1 MKYSQLGKLLSS
13 YIAVIITVSICIGML
28 STLFAFADTNSNH
41 ESTDALSPSST
52 APSPSSEEA
61 SEEKLSPLV
70 SGDTP
75 AENDSDDPAPLT
87 SPATDSNAEN
97 NASEQSSAAEDTT
110 DADTVQ
116 DPQAAYD
123 AQFQIPTSAIA
134 RYTSNYGNWWKNVI
148 AYAFDGNPATFWE
161 TRLPNDATR
170 TNHVDITFKEITAI
184 GKIEYYPRA
193 DGTPLKGYPTQL
205 TILAS
210 QSDKGENFT
219 EIYSAK
225 NKATSEALNI
235 DLGKNYSFKRL
246 RFRFDEADRGMAAI
260 GELKFYKFDEL
271 AAQVKALFAD
281 GLYSSLKAGITKEH
295 LDTLEAQ
302 VASHPSD
309 AVKNLF
315 QRARDV
321 LAGSASSEGEVFT
334 LDQRGNTVKHARDV
348 LKTGSYGT
356 DLLPVG
362 IAARAGETIRVYVD
376 ADTSAPLPQ
385 IAFSQQFGKWNG
397 WITYR
402 NLHVG
407 ENIFTVPHLPNP
419 SNVPAAGGAVYFLNP
434 YTAQEQLKAPRIRI
448 ENGYRYP
455 LFHDGDNVQ
464 DFMQFL
470 RSYQEQ
476 MKKDPG
482 KYANIVEILDD
493 YSLVNGTMNN
503 AQAWLNDQASPQD
516 AVNLQKKT
524 IPLILAY
531 AGITEENG
539 TPTSSRMGVRAH
551 MRAMSMPNASY
562 GAYAMGDHVGYRE
575 PAVGSI
581 FAGKPYNWALTH
593 ELGHQLD
600 IPGGTWAEITNNVWA
615 NYIQTDVNK
624 GTDRAEAYG
633 WYNNAFIHSAPDSY
647 ATQKDVPWRTN
658 ALWQLRLLKDN
669 YWPEYQKALR
679 NGKYADA
686 GLTQPER
693 IAAVSSAVMGMDL
706 TEHFARY
713 DWFGRRNNKG
723 IATEE
728 GIAKEAASIAKIKAV
743 LAKDDVPEKEENI
756 KPWYLW
762 SKASKNAGKKF
773 NNLHAPEIDDITYR
787 DGKLTV
793 VFKKDSD
800 REDAAL
806 GYEIKMDGKVIG
818 FTRTNTFTTAIADD
832 KAEHNFSFRGFD
844 INLTPTKALETV
856 NMALSA
862 PTSQPAPFV
871 QTNPIQDGEKNCANK
886 TVSRFQETY
895 TFIYERNKEDNAWVR
910 TTNPE
915 ISRKDIPARPMND
928 SEIQEC
934 IIQEEKPAPPAA
946 EDKPDQS
953 PDGKTEPPSKDD
965 KPQLP
970 DDKTEPP
977 TDKDQTE
984 PPAAEDKPDQSPDG
998 KTEPPSENNKPA
1010 QPSDDN
1016 KAPSSSNAN
1025 EYEHISASNDAH
1037 AEALQSSSTDV
1048 MPSPNKPLPNSGS
1061 RGILPLALACVLCA
1075 AGTICIRKYQTLQL

>member
-1 MKYSQLGKLLSS
+1 MKYLQLGKLLASCV
-13 YIAVIITVSICIGML
+13 AAIITVSICIGML
-28 STLFAFADTNSNH
+28 SALSAFADTDSTH
-41 ESTDALSPSST
+41 ESTDAVSPSST
-52 APSPSSEEA
+52 ATSPSAEET
-61 SEEKLSPLV
+61 SEEKLSPPV
-70 SGDTP
+70 SQDAP

-87 SPATDSNAEN
+87 SSAADGNAESNA
-97 NASEQSSAAEDTT
+97 SSRSGDTEDTT

-116 DPQAAYD
+116 DPQANYD
-123 AQFQIPTSAIA
+123 AQFQIPASAIA
-134 RYTSNYGNWWKNVI
+134 SYTSNYGNWWKNVI

-161 TRLPNDATR
+161 TRLPNNATR
-170 TNHVDITFKEITAI
+170 TNHVDITFKEITEI

-225 NKATSEALNI
+225 NKTTSEALKI

-260 GELKFYKFDEL
+260 AELKFYKFDEV

-281 GLYSSLKAGITKEH
+281 GLYNSLKADVTKER

-302 VASHPSD
+302 VALHPSD

-315 QRARDV
+315 QRAQSIFT
-321 LAGSASSEGEVFT
+321 GSTTSEGETFT
-334 LDQRGNTVKHARDV
+334 LDQRGNTVKHAREV

-356 DLLPVG
+356 DLLAVG

-376 ADTSAPLPQ
+376 ADASAPLPQ

-407 ENIFTVPHLPNP
+407 ENIFTVPSLPNP

-434 YTAQEQLKAPRIRI
+434 YTAQEQPKAPRIRI

-455 LFHDGDNVQ
+455 LFHDGDDVQ

-476 MKKDPG
+476 MKKDPE

-493 YSLVNGTMNN
+493 YSLVNGTVNN
-503 AQAWLNDQASPQD
+503 AQVWLNDQASPQD

-551 MRAMSMPNASY
+551 MRAMSMPNSSY

-600 IPGGTWAEITNNVWA
+600 IPGGTWAEITNNMWA

-624 GTDRAEAYG
+624 GTDRAEAYD

-679 NGKYADA
+679 SGKYADA

-728 GIAKEAASIAKIKAV
+728 GIAKESASIAKIKAV
-743 LAKDDVPEKEENI
+743 LAQDGVPEKEENI

-773 NNLHAPEIDDITYR
+773 NDLHAPEIDSITYR

-793 VFKKDSD
+793 VFKKDSN
-800 REDAAL
+800 REDATL

-818 FTRTNTFTTAIADD
+818 FTRTDTFTTAIADD
-832 KAEHNFSFRGFD
+832 QAEHNFSFRGFD
-844 INLTPTKALETV
+844 IKLTPTTALETV
-856 NMALSA
+856 NMTLSA

-871 QTNPIQDGEKNCANK
+871 QTNPIQDGEKNCADK
-886 TVSRFQETY
+886 TVARFQETY
-895 TFIYERNKEDNAWVR
+895 TFIYERNKEDNTWVR
-910 TTNPE
+910 TKNPE
-915 ISRKDIPARPMND
+915 ITRKDMPARPMND
-928 SEIQEC
+928 SEIHEC
-934 IIQEEKPAPPAA
+934 IVQEEKPEPPSKEGQTEPPAA
-946 EDKPDQS
+946 EDKPEQL

-970 DDKTEPP
+970 DDKTEL
-977 TDKDQTE
+977 
-984 PPAAEDKPDQSPDG
+984 
-998 KTEPPSENNKPA
+998 PSEE
-1010 QPSDDN
+1010 N
-1016 KAPSSSNAN
+1016 KANSSSNAN
-1025 EYEHISASNDAH
+1025 EYERTGTSNDTH
-1037 AEALQSSSTDV
+1037 TEVLQSSSADATSPLNK
-1048 MPSPNKPLPNSGS
+1048 PSPNKALPNSGS
-1061 RGILPLALACVLCA
+1061 HGILPLALACVLCV
-1075 AGTICIRKYQTLQL
+1075 AGTIFIRKYQTLQF